1 MHLIK
6 FYKSGYL
13 LQHCNYNF
21 GLILFNQWAQ
31 SSNLVVKI
39 SAF

>member
-1 MHLIK
+1 MRLIK

-21 GLILFNQWAQ
+21 GLSFCLI
-31 SSNLVVKI
+31 SGHKVVTWW
-39 SAF
+39 